1 MQNEKSM
8 PTVLRI
14 QGYRIG
20 FFSADGDEPPH
31 VHVSKA
37 GCQCKF
43 WLEPVQLADNA
54 GFARHDLREIDSL
67 LAAHQQQLLNAW
79 HEYFG

>member
-1 MQNEKSM
+1 M
-8 PTVLRI
+8 PTVLQI

-37 GCQCKF
+37 GKVAKF
-43 WLEPVQLADNA
+43 WLNPVQLAENI
-54 GFARHDLREIDSL
+54 GYRRHELNEIIRSL
-67 LAAHQQQLLNAW
+67 EQNQQRLVEAW
-79 HEYFG
+79 NEYFG

>member
-1 MQNEKSM
+1 M

-14 QGYRIG
+14 KGYRFG

-31 VHVSKA
+31 VHVSKDGNQA
-37 GCQCKF
+37 KF
-43 WLEPVQLADNA
+43 WLDPVHLAKDA
-54 GFARHDLREIDSL
+54 GFARHELAEIFDLVRE
-67 LAAHQQQLLNAW
+67 HQQQLLKGW

>member
-1 MQNEKSM
+1 M

-31 VHVSKA
+31 VHATKNDCA
-37 GCQCKF
+37 AKF
-43 WLEPVQLADNA
+43 WLDPVQLANHT
-54 GFARHDLREIDSL
+54 GFRRHELNELARL
-67 LAAHQQQLLNAW
+67 LEENRQLLLNSW

>member
-1 MQNEKSM
+1 M

-14 QGYRIG
+14 KGYRIG

-31 VHVSKA
+31 VHIAKDDNQA
-37 GCQCKF
+37 KF
-43 WLEPVQLADNA
+43 WLDPVQLAKNV
-54 GFARHDLREIDSL
+54 GFSRHELNEVHDIVTE
-67 LAAHQQQLLNAW
+67 QQQNLLRAW

>member
-1 MQNEKSM
+1 M

-14 QGYRIG
+14 KGYRIG

-31 VHVSKA
+31 VHVTKEDCTA
-37 GCQCKF
+37 KF
-43 WLEPVQLADNA
+43 WLDPVSLAENV
-54 GFARHDLREIDSL
+54 GYRRHELHDILRL
-67 LAAHQQQLLNAW
+67 LTEHHDQLLNAW

>member
-1 MQNEKSM
+1 M

-14 QGYRIG
+14 KGYRVG

-37 GCQCKF
+37 SNAAKF
-43 WLEPVQLADNA
+43 WLEPAQLAKNA
-54 GFARHDLREIDSL
+54 GFSRHELNEINDIL
-67 LAAHQQQLLNAW
+67 TTHQQELLRAW

>member
-1 MQNEKSM
+1 M
-8 PTVLRI
+8 PTVLQI

-37 GCQCKF
+37 GKVAKF
-43 WLEPVQLADNA
+43 WLNPVQLAETSA
-54 GFARHDLREIDSL
+54 ID
-67 LAAHQQQLLNAW
+67 ATN
-79 HEYFG
+79 

>member
-1 MQNEKSM
+1 M

-14 QGYRIG
+14 RGFRIG

-31 VHVSKA
+31 VHVTA
-37 GCQCKF
+37 GERAAKF
-43 WLEPVQLADNA
+43 WVRPVQLAVNV
-54 GFARHDLREIDSL
+54 GFRRQELNEIARLLDENEHEI
-67 LAAHQQQLLNAW
+67 LNRW